1 MDSNIS
7 LEAQIFVLALAR
19 EGSFH
24 RAAKHLHITQ
34 PALTRKIN
42 ELERQLG
49 VKLFVRAYHRLD
61 LTQAGK
67 VFISEAEA
75 SVQHAERAFEL
86 ARRLAQ
92 LETGPMRLGYSP
104 YIHGDL
110 VPLLERW
117 QLETGNPRGLILE
130 AASTSE
136 LVERVI
142 RGRVHVGFGVLPI
155 VDEELWVNPIAREP
169 LCLCVPKNHRLAQR
183 TAIPVRE
190 LDREIVFW
198 PSKQAHPGFY
208 DQIVEYIDR
217 LDIQPRVHET
227 ASETQAMDLVSHGFG
242 VALLPR
248 SLGRFSRTGIVFK
261 PVSDLFLKIETA
273 LFARQDQ
280 RYGLL
285 QDQIKD
291 MLYGSIAG
299 ANWIQ
304 KASVVC
310 ESNHRHRAGVP

>member
-1 MDSNIS
+1 MDSSIS

-49 VKLFVRAYHRLD
+49 VRLFVRAYHRLD
-61 LTQAGK
+61 LTPAGRL
-67 VFISEAEA
+67 FIAEAEA
-75 SVQHAERAFEL
+75 SVQHGERAFEL
-86 ARRLAQ
+86 ARRQAQ
-92 LETGPMRLGYSP
+92 IETGPVRLGYSP

-117 QLETGNPRGLILE
+117 QLETGTPRGLVLE
-130 AASTSE
+130 TASTRE
-136 LVERVI
+136 LIERVI
-142 RGRVHVGFGVLPI
+142 RGRLHVGFGILPI
-155 VDEELWVNPIAREP
+155 QEEELWVNPVARES
-169 LCLCVPKNHRLAQR
+169 LWLCVPKNHRLAQGTTITMR
-183 TAIPVRE
+183 K

-198 PSKQAHPGFY
+198 PSKQSHPGFY
-208 DQIVEYIDR
+208 DQIMEYIER

-261 PVSDLFLKIETA
+261 PVNDLFLKIETA

-280 RYGLL
+280 RYGPL

-291 MLYGSIAG
+291 MLSKIHSLPL
-299 ANWIQ
+299 N
-304 KASVVC
+304 VL
-310 ESNHRHRAGVP
+310 